1 MLTNTHHI
9 FQNSLTIE
17 TGFSDFQKMTVDV
30 LKIYFKKQDPKCINY
45 QDYKN
50 LSPGNYFW
58 WIPKYTETPCI
69 MVFSQLFTVV
79 YIYPAGNYM
88 FKFNIGKL
96 EQGVKYAQS

>member
-17 TGFSDFQKMTVDV
+17 TGFFDFQKMTVDV

-50 LSPGNYFW
+50 LSPGNYF
-58 WIPKYTETPCI
+58 
-69 MVFSQLFTVV
+69 
-79 YIYPAGNYM
+79 
-88 FKFNIGKL
+88 
-96 EQGVKYAQS
+96 